1 VGAEVSRI
9 NLTPILVIIMAA
21 LLFGVTYYQGKVTKL
36 KHDVAE
42 ISKVAKENQATIDQM
57 TARNK
62 LAAELDI
69 KYAKELADAK
79 SENDRLRADVES
91 GSKRLH
97 VNATC
102 KVPSTSATS
111 SMDDA
116 TSPRLNDSAQRDYL
130 NLRERIGTATSQI
143 AGLQE
148 YILLQCLHE

>member
-1 VGAEVSRI
+1 MSK
-9 NLTPILVIIMAA
+9 LTAA
-21 LLFGVTYYQGKVTKL
+21 LIGLLFVMLIGISYYQGQVAKL

-42 ISKVAKENQATIDQM
+42 ISQVAKEHQATIDLM

-91 GSKRLH
+91 GSKRLR

-102 KVPSTSATS
+102 KAPNTSATS
-111 SMDDA
+111 SVDDDA
-116 TSPRLNDSAQRDYL
+116 TTELTPDARQNYFS
-130 NLRERIGTATSQI
+130 LREQLTTSEKQI
-143 AGLQE
+143 RGLQD
-148 YILLQCLHE
+148 YIRKVVFDEKGESNQ

>member
-1 VGAEVSRI
+1 MSKFTASLIG
-9 NLTPILVIIMAA
+9 
-21 LLFGVTYYQGKVTKL
+21 LLFVMLIGITYYQTRVEKL

-42 ISKVAKENQATIDQM
+42 ISKVAKGHQATIDLM

-62 LAAELDI
+62 LSAELDI

-91 GSKRLH
+91 GTKRLR

-102 KVPSTSATS
+102 KAPNTSATS

-116 TSPRLNDSAQRDYL
+116 TTAELTPDARQNYFS
-130 NLRERIGTATSQI
+130 LREQLATSEKQI
-143 AGLQE
+143 LGLQE
-148 YILLQCLHE
+148 YINRVVFDEKNKSNR

>member
-1 VGAEVSRI
+1 MSKFTASLIG
-9 NLTPILVIIMAA
+9 
-21 LLFGVTYYQGKVTKL
+21 LLFVMLIGITYYQTRVEKL

-42 ISKVAKENQATIDQM
+42 ISKVAKENQATIDLM

-91 GSKRLH
+91 GSRRLR

-102 KVPSTSATS
+102 KAPNTSATS
-111 SMDDA
+111 SVDDA

-130 NLRERIGTATSQI
+130 NLRERIGTATKQI
-143 AGLQE
+143 AGLQD
-148 YILLQCLHE
+148 YITNICLK

>member
-1 VGAEVSRI
+1 MSKF
-9 NLTPILVIIMAA
+9 TAA
-21 LLFGVTYYQGKVTKL
+21 LICLLFVMLIGITYYQGRVEKL
-36 KHDVAE
+36 KHDVDE
-42 ISKVAKENQATIDQM
+42 ISKVVKEHQATIDLM
-57 TARNK
+57 TTRNK

-102 KVPSTSATS
+102 KAPSTSSTSTTS
-111 SMDDA
+111 SVDDA

-130 NLRERIGTATSQI
+130 NLRERIGTATKQI
-143 AGLQE
+143 AGLQD
-148 YILLQCLHE
+148 YITNICLK

>member
-1 VGAEVSRI
+1 MSK
-9 NLTPILVIIMAA
+9 LTAA
-21 LLFGVTYYQGKVTKL
+21 LIGLLFVMLIGISYYQGQVAKL

-42 ISKVAKENQATIDQM
+42 ISQVAKEHQATIDLM

-91 GSKRLH
+91 GSKRLR

-102 KVPSTSATS
+102 KAANTSATS
-111 SMDDA
+111 SVDDA
-116 TSPRLNDSAQRDYL
+116 TSPRLTDSAQRDYL

-148 YILLQCLHE
+148 YIRNICKK

>member
-1 VGAEVSRI
+1 MSKF
-9 NLTPILVIIMAA
+9 TAA
-21 LLFGVTYYQGKVTKL
+21 LIVLLFGMLIGITYHQGRVEKL

-42 ISKVAKENQATIDQM
+42 ISKVAKENQDAIDLM

-91 GSKRLH
+91 GTKRLR

-102 KVPSTSATS
+102 KAPNTSSTSS
-111 SMDDA
+111 VDDA

-130 NLRERIGTATSQI
+130 NLRERIGTATKQI

-148 YILLQCLHE
+148 YIREQGLN

>member
-1 VGAEVSRI
+1 MSKFTSALVG
-9 NLTPILVIIMAA
+9 
-21 LLFGVTYYQGKVTKL
+21 LLFVMLIGITYYQTRVEKL

-42 ISKVAKENQATIDQM
+42 ISQVAKEHQATIDLM

-91 GSKRLH
+91 GTKRLR

-102 KVPSTSATS
+102 KAPNTAATS
-111 SMDDA
+111 GVDDA
-116 TSPRLNDSAQRDYL
+116 TSPRLNDAAQRDYL
-130 NLRERIGTATSQI
+130 NLRERIGTATKQI
-143 AGLQE
+143 AGLQD
-148 YILLQCLHE
+148 YITNICLK

>member
-1 VGAEVSRI
+1 MSKIR
-9 NLTPILVIIMAA
+9 LTPILIIIMAC
-21 LLFGVTYYQGKVTKL
+21 LLFGVSYYQGQVAKL

-42 ISKVAKENQATIDQM
+42 ISQVAKEHQATIDLM

-91 GSKRLH
+91 GAKRLRI
-97 VNATC
+97 NATC
-102 KVPSTSATS
+102 KAPNASATS
-111 SMDDA
+111 SVDDA

-130 NLRERIGTATSQI
+130 NLRERIGTATKQI
-143 AGLQE
+143 AGLQD
-148 YILLQCLHE
+148 YITNICLK

>member
-1 VGAEVSRI
+1 MGAEVSKIR
-9 NLTPILVIIMAA
+9 LTPILIIIMAC
-21 LLFGVTYYQGKVTKL
+21 LLFGVSYYQGQVAKL

-42 ISKVAKENQATIDQM
+42 ISQVAKEHQATIDLM

-91 GSKRLH
+91 GAKRLRI
-97 VNATC
+97 NATC
-102 KVPSTSATS
+102 KAPNASATS
-111 SMDDA
+111 SVDDA

-130 NLRERIGTATSQI
+130 NLRERIGTATKQI
-143 AGLQE
+143 AGLQD
-148 YILLQCLHE
+148 YITNICLK